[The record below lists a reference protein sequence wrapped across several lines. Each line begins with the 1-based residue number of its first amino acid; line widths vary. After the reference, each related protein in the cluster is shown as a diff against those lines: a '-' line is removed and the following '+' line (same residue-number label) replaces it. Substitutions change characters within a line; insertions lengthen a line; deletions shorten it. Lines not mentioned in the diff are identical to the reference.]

1 MNLAMDGDREV
12 DATMSATRYFSSM
25 PSPVGELLLLS
36 DGDSLTGLYM
46 QKHAHW
52 DGIDPCW
59 RRDDARLRQA
69 RAQLRSYFADE
80 LKVFEMPLNL
90 QGTEFQVRVWNE
102 LLNIPFGETISYGE
116 LARRIGQP
124 NASRAVG
131 LANGRNPISIV
142 VPCHRV
148 VGSNGK
154 LTGYGGGLPRKRWLL
169 DHERGVPRAWLA
181 LGAVEALTGEVR

>member
-1 MNLAMDGDREV
+1 M
-12 DATMSATRYFSSM
+12 TATRYFSTI

-36 DGDSLTGLYM
+36 DGDRLTGVYM
-46 QKHAHW
+46 QQHAHW
-52 DGIDPCW
+52 DGMQPHW

-69 RAQLRSYFADE
+69 RAQLRAYFADE
-80 LKVFEMPLNL
+80 LKAFELPIRL
-90 QGTEFQVRVWNE
+90 QGTEFQERVWNE
-102 LLNIPFGETISYGE
+102 LLNIPFGETVSYGE
-116 LARRIGQP
+116 LARRLGQP

-148 VGSNGK
+148 VGSNGQ

-181 LGAVEALTGEVR
+181 LGMVEAPVGEGL